1 MISPTKAPQMRD
13 AVFLKE
19 VPVLWR
25 EEVRARRAEN
35 IEFCRRHDLLHGENL
50 RELMSQFVVLP
61 EVLGNSKDCV
71 LRTPTRFT
79 E

>member
-13 AVFLKE
+13 AVFQKE
-19 VPVLWR
+19 VLVLWR

-35 IEFCRRHDLLHGENL
+35 IELCRLHDLLHGENL

-61 EVLGNSKDCV
+61 EVLVNSKDCV